1 MKVFEF
7 RNLFWDI
14 YLKVIVDGKKMEN
27 VLIVVVNVVQD

>member
-27 VLIVVVNVVQD
+27 VLIVVVNVV